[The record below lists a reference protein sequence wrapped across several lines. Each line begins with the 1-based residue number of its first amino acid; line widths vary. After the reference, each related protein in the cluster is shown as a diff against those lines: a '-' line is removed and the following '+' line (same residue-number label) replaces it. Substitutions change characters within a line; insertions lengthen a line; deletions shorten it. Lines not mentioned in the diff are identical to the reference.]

1 MKANQGDYTILLN
14 GKKLKFKDE
23 DPVPRISERGLP
35 VLSTDLLASK
45 MNVQV
50 ALVAGEIRMT
60 HADKTVVA
68 RIDKIE
74 LVVNGEAVRGEGMP
88 YVVAGRMYVPAV
100 QVCNLLG
107 LQAEYDAAGKTLK
120 VQK

>member
-1 MKANQGDYTILLN
+1 MKANQGDYTVLVN

-35 VLSTDLLASK
+35 MLSTDLLGNK
-45 MNVQV
+45 MGVQV
-50 ALVAGEIRMT
+50 ELAAGEIRMS
-60 HADKTVVA
+60 HAGKTVVA

-74 LVVNGEAVRGEGMP
+74 FLVNGEAVRGEGMP

-100 QVCNLLG
+100 QICKLLG
-107 LQAEYDAAGKTLK
+107 LQAEYDAAGKTLN